1 MPGGMGGEDAGQREV
16 YQGHTP
22 PVLVIG
28 ILEALIYEGA
38 IREHEKIGFPGFRYE
53 GIGRGAAVQ
62 VRRYAPQGQAGGPE
76 PGAGLERRIQAILP
90 FPVQAERHARGGE
103 GFRHG
108 FPYTAACADNESV
121 FSCYAGC
128 RSLVHRGYADYTRY
142 WPAWA
147 NKFQEAGM
155 NTEATRRFRAVL
167 CRAEGA
173 INVGSCC
180 RALKTMGYES
190 LSLADCPS
198 YDEDL
203 VRSFAL
209 ASYDIYEKAR
219 RYPTLEEALSGA
231 GIAVGL
237 SRRQGKK
244 RKESLPL
251 MEFAASYADY
261 PGTVAMVFGNERDG
275 LSDRELSVCDLAVY
289 IPSSELFP
297 SLNLSHALQLTFWE
311 LRRAG
316 LMAAAG
322 QATAPGQAAAARPAT
337 SSLPAAAARNDSA
350 AARSLTRARAKSIAD
365 KLQASGFYKIAGRP
379 ESEAFLA
386 ELMARAC
393 LSEAEADR
401 FEGLFSKLAALEAKR
416 P

>member
-1 MPGGMGGEDAGQREV
+1 
-16 YQGHTP
+16 
-22 PVLVIG
+22 
-28 ILEALIYEGA
+28 
-38 IREHEKIGFPGFRYE
+38 
-53 GIGRGAAVQ
+53 
-62 VRRYAPQGQAGGPE
+62 
-76 PGAGLERRIQAILP
+76 
-90 FPVQAERHARGGE
+90 
-103 GFRHG
+103 
-108 FPYTAACADNESV
+108 
-121 FSCYAGC
+121 
-128 RSLVHRGYADYTRY
+128 
-142 WPAWA
+142 
-147 NKFQEAGM
+147 M
-155 NTEATRRFRAVL
+155 NTEASRRFRAVL

-180 RALKTMGYES
+180 RALKTMGYDS

-198 YDEDL
+198 YDEDI

-209 ASYDIYEKAR
+209 ASYDVYEKAR
-219 RYPTLEEALSGA
+219 RYSSLEEALSDA

-237 SRRQGKK
+237 SRRLGKK

-261 PGTVAMVFGNERDG
+261 PGTVALVFGNERDG

-297 SLNLSHALQLTFWE
+297 SLNLSHALQLAFWE

-316 LMAAAG
+316 LMASAG
-322 QATAPGQAAAARPAT
+322 QKAGPRPTESA
-337 SSLPAAAARNDSA
+337 LPAASARTDSTAARG
-350 AARSLTRARAKSIAD
+350 LTRARAKSIAD
-365 KLQASGFYKIAGRP
+365 TLQAAGFYKIAGRP

-401 FEGLFSKLAALEAKR
+401 FQGLFSKLAALEAKR